1 MGIQQVLMILEYMK
15 QVMKLY
21 YDIFGHKDD
30 IELKKFVQNIL
41 INELINKYG
50 KDVDKKKYDDAIAMY
65 FDDYS
70 KLFNLNYYF
79 ILDDFRYDNDLSRVV

>member
-79 ILDDFRYDNDLSRVV
+79 ILDDFRYDNDHSLGV